1 LKIVAISDTHGL
13 HHQLPLPPGD
23 VLIHAGDVSRRGD
36 KNDVLDF
43 LAWFEKQ
50 PFAHKIFVAGNHD
63 FFFEREKPLA
73 IKKIIPKSVT
83 YLNDSGIQV
92 GPLHIWGSPITPWFF
107 GWAFNRRRGEAIRKH
122 WNLIPANTHIL
133 ITHGP
138 PATLL
143 DRTKRNEQVGCEQ
156 LEIKVREI
164 KPPLHIFGHIHEA
177 YGETERE
184 GTQFINAS
192 SVNEHYQLMN
202 PPVVFE
208 L

>member
-1 LKIVAISDTHGL
+1 MKIVAISDTHGL
-13 HHQLPLPPGD
+13 HHQVQLPPGD
-23 VLIHAGDVSRRGD
+23 LLIHAGDVSHRGD
-36 KNDVLDF
+36 KHDVLDF

-63 FFFEREKPLA
+63 FFFEREKPMA
-73 IKKIIPKSVT
+73 IQKIIPTSVT
-83 YLNDSGIQV
+83 YLNDSGIQI
-92 GPLHIWGSPITPWFF
+92 GHLHVWGSPVTPWFF
-107 GWAFNRRRGEAIRKH
+107 DWAFNRRRGEAIRRH
-122 WNLIPANTHIL
+122 WDLIPANTHIL

-143 DRTKRNEQVGCEQ
+143 DRTKRNEHVGCEQ

-177 YGETERE
+177 YGEMDRA
-184 GTQFINAS
+184 GTRFINAS
-192 SVNEHYQLMN
+192 SVNENYQLVN
-202 PPVVFE
+202 APVTID